1 MRFNKA
7 RVMKRAWNAYRSPR
21 TSFFTFAAALKWSWK
36 VERRERYPFEI
47 ISLSGF
53 KRTRITAGRFSDGTL
68 LFRSRQ
74 GQLLNTGG
82 LSLKW
87 HREARRLGK
96 DHYQQG
102 RSRTAWRVA

>member
-21 TSFFTFAAALKWSWK
+21 TSFFTFAAALKWSWS
-36 VERRERYPFEI
+36 VERRERYPFEVVTVH
-47 ISLSGF
+47 GH
-53 KRTRITAGRFSDGTL
+53 KRGIFSDGTF
-68 LFRSRQ
+68 LFRNRQ

-87 HREARRLGK
+87 HREARRIGK

-102 RSRTAWRVA
+102 RRRTARRVA